1 MAKAIR
7 ILIGIFTLNIC
18 STLAQPQDYEQ
29 KPRIKFEKNVI
40 CMSSNEGITFQSDT
54 VYVTFEYYNLNPSH
68 SLSVEFVKP
77 SCSCTGFKL
86 IEPRQKG
93 EKGFIKL
100 MFTKSSIEQFG
111 IIDAIVKSNAI
122 NDYELIEVV
131 NK

>member
-1 MAKAIR
+1 
-7 ILIGIFTLNIC
+7 
-18 STLAQPQDYEQ
+18 
-29 KPRIKFEKNVI
+29 
-40 CMSSNEGITFQSDT
+40 MSSNEGITFQSDT